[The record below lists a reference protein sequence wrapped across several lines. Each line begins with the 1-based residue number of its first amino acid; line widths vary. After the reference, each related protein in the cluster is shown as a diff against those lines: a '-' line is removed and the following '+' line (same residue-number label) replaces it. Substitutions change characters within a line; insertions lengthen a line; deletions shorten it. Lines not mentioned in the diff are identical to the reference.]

1 MSNTNSSLALKRRV
15 FLEVIY
21 NLAGCDFGCHQWLD
35 GNPLEK
41 VEFFLNR
48 LGQVK
53 FDLLNSRAR
62 ITFPRPDKKML
73 TIYYQQEIK
82 KLENTT

>member
-21 NLAGCDFGCHQWLD
+21 KKLLTMYFQNKIKE
-35 GNPLEK
+35 LE
-41 VEFFLNR
+41 
-48 LGQVK
+48 
-53 FDLLNSRAR
+53 
-62 ITFPRPDKKML
+62 
-73 TIYYQQEIK
+73 